1 MGLYIDYYLDS
12 DLINKPPLEVVAELE
27 KRLAQKLTWYDHDLD
42 NSKVRGWF
50 LEDKYEIIINHVTYN
65 AFCLK
70 YQTKTEKWKFLY
82 LGGTF
87 YVREENTQ
95 FSCGRYDTW
104 YHQYLIENDELEI
117 QNTHSLINRIKEIAI
132 PLLHSTKLF
141 VWGDDYCNE
150 IMDDG
155 MTIDD
160 FIAKNELK
168 TFSTSERYT
177 GTDARALLEDLTIEI
192 L

>member
-1 MGLYIDYYLDS
+1 M
-12 DLINKPPLEVVAELE
+12 
-27 KRLAQKLTWYDHDLD
+27 
-42 NSKVRGWF
+42 
-50 LEDKYEIIINHVTYN
+50 
-65 AFCLK
+65 
-70 YQTKTEKWKFLY
+70 
-82 LGGTF
+82 
-87 YVREENTQ
+87 
-95 FSCGRYDTW
+95 
-104 YHQYLIENDELEI
+104 
-117 QNTHSLINRIKEIAI
+117 
-132 PLLHSTKLF
+132 LHSTKLF